1 MYWYVLVLLCVHLT
15 ILLIECYPKP
25 YGQAILQFSLFGWR
39 CIIVTAVLKVRIVL
53 VPKRKTE
60 RLLVIMFIPE
70 FICYIVQS
78 IHESIGN
85 TIILKFQRFFLPYVS
100 CWKTSSCYSS

>member
-1 MYWYVLVLLCVHLT
+1 MLVLLCVHLT

-39 CIIVTAVLKVRIVL
+39 CIIVTVVLKVRIVL
-53 VPKRKTE
+53 VPKKKTE
-60 RLLVIMFIPE
+60 RLLVIM

-85 TIILKFQRFFLPYVS
+85 TIILKFQRFFAL
-100 CWKTSSCYSS
+100 CKLLENI